1 MTRVE
6 VRNGNLDGAYKR
18 FKVKVARSGVPSEIK
33 KHKHYDKPGVKKRN
47 EKKEMIKNS
56 RKRKNRD

>member
-18 FKVKVARSGVPSEIK
+18 FKSQVARSGTPSEVK
-33 KHKHYDKPGVKKRN
+33 KHRHYDKPGVKRRN
-47 EKKEMIKNS
+47 EKK
-56 RKRKNRD
+56 

>member
-1 MTRVE
+1 MTRV
-6 VRNGNLDGAYKR
+6 VVKDGKFENAVKR
-18 FKVKVARSGVPSEIK
+18 FKVQVAKSGVPSEMK

-56 RKRKNRD
+56 RKKRNY

>member
-18 FKVKVARSGVPSEIK
+18 FKSQVARSGTPL
-33 KHKHYDKPGVKKRN
+33 R
-47 EKKEMIKNS
+47 
-56 RKRKNRD
+56 